1 MILGCRHEITGPSGS
16 FLSRSREVHEMQPN
30 SQYCSWLITVA
41 ESFKV
46 LLSFEELIVP
56 NCQDKFLTIYDGT
69 NDTAPLRGKFCGT
82 NASKSIE
89 ILSSTNSLFL
99 VANSGSYVTDPKS
112 VFSFHA
118 HYNAEHS
125 TGWYVKLNMVHYF
138 D

>member
-1 MILGCRHEITGPSGS
+1 MILGCRHTMTGPGGS
-16 FLSRSREVHEMQPN
+16 FSSHPRGVHEIQPH

-46 LLSFEELIVP
+46 LLSFKELIVP
-56 NCQDKFLTIYDGT
+56 NCQYKFLTIYDGS
-69 NDTAPLRGKFCGT
+69 NDTTPLRGRFCGT

-89 ILSSTNSLFL
+89 ILSSANSLFL
-99 VANSGSYVTDPKS
+99 VASYVTDPKS

-125 TGWYVKLNMVHYF
+125 TGWYVKIKYGSLL
-138 D
+138 